1 MEEKQD
7 WGSTRLVD
15 KIGGRAPSEPGSQE
29 ATRTSVLPSLGTH
42 AYIQSE
48 GGRDFSPGVLFA
60 SSVEEGRPN
69 PRSGSAGPAFGAGGQ
84 VHEEGTS
91 YEVGASSGAILGAGP
106 ASGSGVKGDQVLR
119 GLDEV
124 RGVEPNGGRGSDLG
138 R

>member
-1 MEEKQD
+1 MIK
-7 WGSTRLVD
+7 SAVAHRPNLVA
-15 KIGGRAPSEPGSQE
+15 R
-29 ATRTSVLPSLGTH
+29 RLPSLGTH

-48 GGRDFSPGVLFA
+48 GARDFSPGVLFA

-84 VHEEGTS
+84 VHEEGPS

-106 ASGSGVKGDQVLR
+106 ASGSGVKGDQVLG

>member
-1 MEEKQD
+1 MCFLRSAPTPTSRVREAEIFLPGYYLRQV
-7 WGSTRLVD
+7 WR
-15 KIGGRAPSEPGSQE
+15 RAGQ
-29 ATRTSVLPSLGTH
+29 T
-42 AYIQSE
+42 
-48 GGRDFSPGVLFA
+48 
-60 SSVEEGRPN
+60 

-84 VHEEGTS
+84 VHEEGPS
-91 YEVGASSGAILGAGP
+91 YEVGASSGAILDAGP

>member
-84 VHEEGTS
+84 VHEEGPS

-106 ASGSGVKGDQVLR
+106 ASGSGVKGDQVLG

-124 RGVEPNGGRGSDLG
+124 RSVEPNGGRGSDLG

>member
-15 KIGGRAPSEPGSQE
+15 KIGGRAPCEPGSQE

-84 VHEEGTS
+84 VHEEGPS

-106 ASGSGVKGDQVLR
+106 ASGSGVKGDQVLG

-124 RGVEPNGGRGSDLG
+124 SGVEPNGGRGSDLG